1 MSLKAPFSPHKKLFY
16 RHASADF
23 AERLS
28 GTEKRT
34 SPRFFAGLHKRDGRP
49 LGARLGTSQQNQ
61 LISISTFCMLK
72 FYRKASSRWPLPLHG
87 RFSLRWIGCGRSYV
101 VTVDRYRAAFCPPP
115 APRAMSKSGARCA
128 YDRQSGTGSTSDA
141 QGRALYR
148 NASRHQSQL
157 GFPDTMI
164 LRGYPR

>member
-115 APRAMSKSGARCA
+115 HQGQCPNQVRGVHTTASPVQALLVMHRAERC
-128 YDRQSGTGSTSDA
+128 TGM
-141 QGRALYR
+141 R
-148 NASRHQSQL
+148 
-157 GFPDTMI
+157 
-164 LRGYPR
+164 RGINPNLAFRIR